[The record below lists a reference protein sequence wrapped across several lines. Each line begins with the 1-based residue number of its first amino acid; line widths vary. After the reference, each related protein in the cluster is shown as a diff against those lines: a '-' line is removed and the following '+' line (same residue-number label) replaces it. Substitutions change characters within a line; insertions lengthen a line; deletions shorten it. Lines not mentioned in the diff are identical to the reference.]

1 MLATAQNGD
10 PMSALTRIQAAGFTL
25 KLRDTRLVVSP
36 FSQLTDE
43 QRDFIASH
51 KTALVAALSARV
63 TTEREPLTAVEA
75 VDALHRDGF
84 AVRVERES
92 LIVEP
97 ADQLTEAQ
105 RGFISRLG
113 WAMVQLLSFG
123 TLETLLKPT
132 VSAAPEYVCCATC
145 RHSVL
150 SPHTE
155 PVSGWRR
162 CGLDLPHGGG
172 FGQAL
177 RRCAEWE
184 VAP

>member
-105 RGFISRLG
+105 RGFIGKLS

-123 TLETLLKPT
+123 TLETLTKPNIQ
-132 VSAAPEYVCCATC
+132 ADPAYVCCASC
-145 RHSVL
+145 RHSQL
-150 SPHTE
+150 AANTE
-155 PVSGWRR
+155 PRYGWRS
-162 CGLDLPHGGG
+162 CGLDLPGG

-177 RRCAEWE
+177 RRCEQWE
-184 VAP
+184 AAL